1 MSNQKIK
8 MMQEKKL
15 FSDFA
20 PVTKAQWKEKI
31 ISDLKGADFDKKLV
45 WHTDAGFDIQ
55 PVYTRED
62 MQGLQHL
69 DAIPLKS
76 VQHNEWK
83 INELFFVS
91 DLQKTHQMVL
101 QVLENGAGS
110 LAFVFQSQP
119 DLSQLKSLLE
129 NVNAEKTALN
139 FKVPDPVDLLN
150 QLSRLADEYGWNK
163 DNMQGSVHCDPLAAK
178 TVDFST
184 VKTLFEAAKAFPRF
198 HCLTLDVSGFLN
210 QGGTT
215 VTELGLALSYGVE
228 TIQQLGDQG
237 LETDQIAARLR
248 FHFAVGARYFF
259 EMAKFRAFRYLWSL
273 VLKAYGIQDVPVYIH
288 ASNAMLN
295 KTVYDPYVNMLR
307 TTTESMSA
315 VLGGVDAFTVM
326 PFDATFEVP
335 TQRAIRVARNQQN
348 ILKEESFFNK
358 VADPAAGSYYIEN
371 LTDQLINESWKQ
383 FLEIDEQ
390 GGYLAAK
397 EQGFV
402 DERLHQ
408 EAQHKIQQVKQ
419 RKQSVLGVNIFPNQ
433 TEKSELDLPENYF
446 TDLFRVSA
454 DLEKLR
460 YQTDVYARTNKRP
473 VVWLFTYG
481 DLTMRRARAQ
491 FASGFFGCAGYEI
504 IDHPGFESI
513 EAGIQQAKKDK
524 PDIVVLC
531 ASDEDYKSMA
541 VAAFKAL
548 KDDMTVVMAG
558 YPADQLESLK
568 MAGWEHF
575 IHVRSNLMDELNKY
589 QQVLGI

>member
-1 MSNQKIK
+1 
-8 MMQEKKL
+8 MQEKKL

-69 DAIPLKS
+69 DAIPRKS

-83 INELFFVS
+83 INEMFFVS
-91 DLQKTHQMVL
+91 DVQKAHRMAL
-101 QVLENGAGS
+101 HALENGAGS
-110 LAFVFQSQP
+110 LAFVFKSQP
-119 DLSQLKSLLE
+119 DFPQLKGLLE
-129 NVNAEKTALN
+129 EVNAEKTVLN
-139 FKVPDPVDLLN
+139 FKVPDPVDLLH
-150 QLSRLADEYGWNK
+150 QLSRLADDYGWNK
-163 DNMQGSVHCDPLAAK
+163 ENMQGSVHCDPLAAEAFDFSKVK
-178 TVDFST
+178 TV
-184 VKTLFEAAKAFPRF
+184 FEAARVFPKF
-198 HCLTLDVSGFLN
+198 HGLTLDVSGFLN
-210 QGGTT
+210 QGGST

-228 TIQQLGDQG
+228 TLQQLGEQG
-237 LETDQIAARLR
+237 LEPEAIAARLR
-248 FHFAVGARYFF
+248 FHFAVGSQYFF
-259 EMAKFRAFRYLWSL
+259 EMAKFRAFRYLWSM
-273 VLKAYGIQDVPVYIH
+273 VLQAYGVQDATTYIH

-326 PFDATFEVP
+326 PFDAVFEEP

-371 LTDQLINESWKQ
+371 LTDQLINTSWKY
-383 FLEIDEQ
+383 FLEIEEK

-402 DERLHQ
+402 EERLQH
-408 EAQHKIQQVKQ
+408 EAQQKIQKVKQ
-419 RKQSVLGVNIFPNQ
+419 RKQSVLGVNIFPNL
-433 TEKSELDLPENYF
+433 TEQSELDLSKNYF
-446 TDLFRVSA
+446 TDLFRTSG

-460 YQTDVYARTNKRP
+460 YQTDVYARKHKRP

-504 IDHPGFESI
+504 VDHPGFESI
-513 EAGIQQAKKDK
+513 EAGIQQAKKDH
-524 PDIVVLC
+524 PDIVILC
-531 ASDEDYKSMA
+531 ASDEDYKTMA
-541 VAAFKAL
+541 VSAFEAL
-548 KDDMTVVMAG
+548 KADTTVVMAG
-558 YPADQLESLK
+558 YPVDQLTSLK
-568 MAGWEHF
+568 AAGMEHF
-575 IHVRSNLMDELNKY
+575 IHVRSNLMDELTKY
-589 QQVLGI
+589 QKILGI